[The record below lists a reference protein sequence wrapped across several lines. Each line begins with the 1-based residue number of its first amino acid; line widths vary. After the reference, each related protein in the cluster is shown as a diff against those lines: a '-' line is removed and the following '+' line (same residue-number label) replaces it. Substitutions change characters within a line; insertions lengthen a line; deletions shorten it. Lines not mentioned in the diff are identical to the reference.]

1 MNVRKTVFAVAGAIV
16 TVGALSMGATAVAQ
30 SADQQRVV
38 VSYKAGGKG
47 PVMAALSNSKGTIH
61 HELDRLNAVAVT
73 LPAAALNGINRNP
86 HVEYVEADE
95 LRFPLAQTTPYGIPM
110 VQADQVSDGSA
121 GNQTVCI
128 IDSGYELAH
137 EDLSTN
143 AVSGTDDSGTGNWYT
158 DEHGHGTHVAG
169 TVAALNNNTGVI
181 GVAPNGYL
189 QLHII
194 KVFGADGWAYSSTLA
209 SALGKC
215 EDAGATVVSMSLGGS
230 RANRTERRAFDNA
243 FGRGVLS
250 VAAAGNDGNTR
261 HSYPASYDSVISVA
275 ALDSTKTIAD
285 FSQQTDQVE
294 LAAPGVAVLS
304 SVPMGTGS
312 DVSVIV
318 GGGSIE
324 AIGMD
329 GSATGTG
336 TGPLVDCGLGTSP
349 CSGSVGAVCLIQ
361 RGDIT
366 FADKVLACQSGGGVA
381 AIIYNNVAGSL
392 SGTLGGVATSIP
404 SVGISDTDGATLGA
418 QLGETASVTVETG
431 HYAFFDGTSMATPHV
446 SGVAAL
452 VWSHNA
458 SCTNAEIRAAL
469 GSTAED
475 LGVAG
480 RDNAY
485 GHGLVQAKAAVDH
498 LLLNGCDS
506 GGDGGGGGGMCE
518 LAPSGASCTSDS
530 ECCSN
535 NCKGRPGSKT
545 CK

>member
-1 MNVRKTVFAVAGAIV
+1 MNVRKSVFAVAGAIV
-16 TVGALSMGATAVAQ
+16 TAGALSMGATAFAQ

-38 VSYKAGGKG
+38 VSYMAGGKG
-47 PVMAALSNSKGTIH
+47 PVMAALSNSKGKIH

-73 LPAAALNGINRNP
+73 LPAVAVNGIERNP

-110 VQADQVSDGSA
+110 VQADQVSDGAA

-137 EDLSTN
+137 EDLSAN
-143 AVSGTDDSGTGNWYT
+143 AVSGTNDPGTGNWYT
-158 DEHGHGTHVAG
+158 DENGHGTHVAG
-169 TVAALNNNTGVI
+169 TVAAFNNNTGVI
-181 GVAPNGYL
+181 GVAPNGNL

-250 VAAAGNDGNTR
+250 VAAAGNDGNSR

-275 ALDSTKTIAD
+275 AIDSTKTIAD

-304 SVPMGTGS
+304 SVPTGTGS
-312 DVSVIV
+312 NVSVIV
-318 GGGSIE
+318 GGGSID

-336 TGPLVDCGLGTSP
+336 TGPLVDCGLGTSA

-361 RGDIT
+361 RGDIA
-366 FADKVLACQSGGGVA
+366 FSDKVLACQSGGGVA
-381 AIIYNNVAGSL
+381 AIIYNNVPGSL

-498 LLLNGCDS
+498 LLLNGC
-506 GGDGGGGGGMCE
+506 GGGGGGGMCE

-535 NCKGRPGSKT
+535 SCKGKPGSKT

>member
-1 MNVRKTVFAVAGAIV
+1 MNVRIFLLAAVGTMV
-16 TVGALSMGATAVAQ
+16 TIGALSMSATAFAQ
-30 SADQQRVV
+30 TADQQRVV

-47 PVMAALSNSKGTIH
+47 PVMAALSNSKGKVH

-73 LPAAALNGINRNP
+73 LPAAALNGIGRNP
-86 HVEYVEADE
+86 HVAYVEADE
-95 LRFPLAQTTPYGIPM
+95 LRYPLAQTTPYGIPM
-110 VQADQVSDGSA
+110 VQADQVSDGLAS
-121 GNQTVCI
+121 NQTVCI

-137 EDLSTN
+137 EDLSGN
-143 AVSGTDDSGTGNWYT
+143 AVSGTNDSGTGNWNT

-169 TVAALNNNTGVI
+169 TVAAFNNNTGVI
-181 GVAPNGYL
+181 GVAPSGNL

-275 ALDSTKTIAD
+275 AIDSTKTVAD

-304 SVPMGTGS
+304 SVPTGTGS
-312 DVSVIV
+312 NVSVV
-318 GGGSIE
+318 VAGTGYE
-324 AIGMD
+324 AIGME

-336 TGPLVDCGLGTSP
+336 TGSLADCGLGTST
-349 CSGSVGAVCLIQ
+349 CSDSVGAVCLIQ
-361 RGDIT
+361 RGDIA
-366 FADKVLACQSGGGVA
+366 FSDKVLACQSGGGVA
-381 AIIYNNVAGSL
+381 AIIYNNVPGSL
-392 SGTLGGVATSIP
+392 SGTLGGVVTNIP
-404 SVGISDTDGATLGA
+404 SVGISDTDGAALGTK
-418 QLGETASVTVETG
+418 LGQSASVTVEAG
-431 HYAFFDGTSMATPHV
+431 NYAFFDGTSMATPHV

-452 VWSHNA
+452 VWSHHA

-475 LGVAG
+475 LGDAG

-485 GHGLVQAKAAVDH
+485 GHGLVQAKAAVDF
-498 LLLNGCDS
+498 LALNAC
-506 GGDGGGGGGMCE
+506 GGGGGGGACE

-535 NCKGRPGSKT
+535 NCKGKPGNKT

>member
-1 MNVRKTVFAVAGAIV
+1 MNVRTVLLGAVGAMV
-16 TVGALSMGATAVAQ
+16 TIGALSMGASAYAQ

-47 PVMAALSNSKGTIH
+47 PVMAALNKSKGEIH
-61 HELDRLNAVAVT
+61 HELDSLNAVAVT
-73 LPAAALNGINRNP
+73 LPTAALNGIGRNP
-86 HVEYVEADE
+86 HVDYVEADE
-95 LRFPLAQTTPYGIPM
+95 LRYPLAQTTPYGIPM
-110 VQADQVSDGSA
+110 VEANQVVLGSES
-121 GNQTVCI
+121 NQKVCI

-137 EDLSTN
+137 EDLSGNMVDGTN
-143 AVSGTDDSGTGNWYT
+143 DSGTGLWYT

-169 TVAALNNNTGVI
+169 TVAALNNNTGVV
-181 GVAPNGYL
+181 GVVPNGQL

-194 KVFGADGWAYSSTLA
+194 KVFGANGWAYSSTLA
-209 SALGKC
+209 SALGEC
-215 EDAGATVVSMSLGGS
+215 ETAGATVVSMSLGGS
-230 RANRTERRAFDNA
+230 RANRTERRAFDSA
-243 FGRGVLS
+243 YGRGVLS

-275 ALDSTKTIAD
+275 AIDSTKTVAD

-304 SVPMGTGS
+304 SVPTGTGS
-312 DVSVIV
+312 NVSLVV
-318 GGGSIE
+318 AGTGYE

-336 TGPLVDCGLGTSP
+336 EGPLVDCGLGTSE
-349 CSGSVGAVCLIQ
+349 CSGSVGAVCLIE
-361 RGDIT
+361 RGDIA
-366 FADKVLACQSGGGVA
+366 FSDKVLACQNGGGVA
-381 AIIYNNVAGSL
+381 AVIYNNVPGSL

-404 SVGISDTDGATLGA
+404 SVGISQTDGAALGGQLGA
-418 QLGETASVTVETG
+418 ATSVTVETG
-431 HYAFFDGTSMATPHV
+431 NYAFFDGTSMATPHV

-452 VWSHNA
+452 VWSHNPG
-458 SCTNAEIRAAL
+458 CTNAEIRAVL

-485 GHGLVQAKAAVDH
+485 GHGLVQAKAAVDF
-498 LLLNGCDS
+498 LALNAC
-506 GGDGGGGGGMCE
+506 GGGGGGGGGGGSCD
-518 LAPSGASCTSDS
+518 LLPAGAGCTSNS

-535 NCKGRPGSKT
+535 SCKGKPGSKT

>member
-1 MNVRKTVFAVAGAIV
+1 MNVRTSLFAVVGAIA
-16 TVGALSMGATAVAQ
+16 GLCASSTAIAQ

-38 VSYKAGGKG
+38 VSYQAGSKG
-47 PVMAALSNSKGTIH
+47 PVMAALSNSKGEVH
-61 HELDRLNAVAVT
+61 YELDRLNAVAVT
-73 LPAAALNGINRNP
+73 LPAAALNGIGRNP

-95 LRFPLAQTTPYGIPM
+95 LRYPLAQTTPYGIPM
-110 VQADQVSDGSA
+110 VQADQVSDALA

-128 IDSGYELAH
+128 IDSGYEIEH
-137 EDLSTN
+137 EDLSGNMVTGTN
-143 AVSGTDDSGTGNWYT
+143 DSGTGNWYT
-158 DEHGHGTHVAG
+158 DENSHGTHVAG
-169 TVAALNNNTGVI
+169 TVSAFSNTTGVI
-181 GVAPNGYL
+181 GVAPNGNL
-189 QLHII
+189 RLHII

-230 RANRTERRAFDNA
+230 RSNRTEKSAFAGA

-275 ALDSTKTIAD
+275 AIDSNKAIAD

-304 SVPMGTGS
+304 SVPTGTGS
-312 DVSVIV
+312 NVSVVV
-318 GGGSIE
+318 GSASIE
-324 AIGMD
+324 AIGME

-336 TGPLVDCGLGTSP
+336 TGPLVDCGLGTST

-361 RGDIT
+361 RGDIA
-366 FADKVLACQSGGGVA
+366 FSDKVLACQSGGGVA
-381 AIIYNNVAGSL
+381 AIVYNNVPGSL

-404 SVGISDTDGATLGA
+404 SVGISDTDGAALGT
-418 QLGETASVTVETG
+418 QLGQNASVTVETG
-431 HYAFFDGTSMATPHV
+431 NYAFFDGTSMATPHV

-452 VWSHNA
+452 VWSHHE
-458 SCTNAEIRAAL
+458 SCSNAEIRAAL
-469 GSTAED
+469 GSSAED

-485 GHGLVQAKAAVDH
+485 GFGLVQAQAADNY
-498 LLLNGCDS
+498 LLLNGC
-506 GGDGGGGGGMCE
+506 GNGGGGMCE
-518 LAPSGASCTSDS
+518 LAPAGASCTSNS

-535 NCKGRPGSKT
+535 SCKGRPGNKT